1 MLKSSKY
8 FKNLST
14 SIIETSEGFKRTLRI
29 QISIGLNQP
38 KSKKKKYFNLSQ
50 FFRQLL
56 DFIDL

>member
-38 KSKKKKYFNLSQ
+38 KSKKKKIF
-50 FFRQLL
+50 
-56 DFIDL
+56 